1 MSVERYFS
9 VETGMTF
16 NSIAI
21 EKLFDRIDRIG
32 SRSRTAVS
40 KSMPVKPIAASPQ
53 KLMHNLSG
61 WARLARVEG
70 QSGIPDRR
78 QIDRHILVDRVGIER
93 RVGDLLSLRHRGG
106 EAAAGKAA
114 ADAEDEVAGLQH
126 VPQVL
131 ADADAARA
139 Q

>member
-21 EKLFDRIDRIG
+21 EKLFERIDRIG

-53 KLMHNLSG
+53 KLMQSLLG
-61 WARLARVEG
+61 WASLAP
-70 QSGIPDRR
+70 I
-78 QIDRHILVDRVGIER
+78 
-93 RVGDLLSLRHRGG
+93 
-106 EAAAGKAA
+106 
-114 ADAEDEVAGLQH
+114 
-126 VPQVL
+126 
-131 ADADAARA
+131 ARPRP
-139 Q
+139 